1 MSDFPLGPGGLLFV
15 SLYLCFMLVVG
26 YISRRKRLTESLSEF
41 YLAGKNLG
49 WFVLLLT
56 LYATQ
61 YSGNTLLGYPGEAY
75 RIGFAWIMSVGFM
88 MAIVVVY
95 LLYAPQLNRLA
106 RQHDFVTPGDWLD
119 HRFGSAALSLFANL
133 VLAIAIANFL
143 LAQLMAMGHVV
154 AGLTGHMVPY
164 WMGVVGLA
172 GIIIIYETLGG
183 MRAVVWTD
191 CVQGIILLAGLFGLL
206 LTVFATRK
214 DLPVVTTWIIEHQ
227 PEKAVVPTW
236 EACRT
241 WISTLLL
248 VGFSGAVYPQAI
260 QRIYAARN
268 PGSLKRSLSFMVFM
282 PLLSTLV
289 MFLIGILG
297 IQHFSSLKQIGA
309 DQVMPMLLAE
319 WADHSTLMYM
329 LVVLVVTGM
338 LAAIMSTA
346 DSVLLSLSSMISK
359 DFLGKTILKSAPEEK
374 LTQAGK
380 TVSWF
385 LMAGLVVIALSPRIT
400 LWGLTELKMEILS
413 QAAPAI
419 ILGVMWQRLAAGAA
433 TIGIIFGTILAVG
446 LTLAGHDKVWG
457 FHTGL
462 LGLGANAGICVVG
475 SFFFRSPVQTKR
487 K

>member
-15 SLYLCFMLVVG
+15 CLYLCFMLAVG
-26 YISRRKRLTESLSEF
+26 YVSRRKRLTESLSEF

-75 RIGFAWIMSVGFM
+75 RLGFAWVMSVGFM
-88 MAIVVVY
+88 MSIVVVY

-106 RQHDFVTPGDWLD
+106 KQHDFITPGDWLD
-119 HRFGSAALSLFANL
+119 HRFGSASLSFFANL
-133 VLAIAIANFL
+133 VLVIAIANFL

-154 AGLTGHMVPY
+154 TGLTGGMVPY
-164 WMGVVGLA
+164 WTGVVGLA
-172 GIIIIYETLGG
+172 FIIIIYETLGG
-183 MRAVVWTD
+183 MRAVAWTD
-191 CVQGIILLAGLFGLL
+191 CVQGLILLVGLLGLL
-206 LTVFATRK
+206 LTVFATRQ
-214 DLPVVTTWIIEHQ
+214 DWSELTAWIVEHQ
-227 PEKAVVPTW
+227 PEKTTVPSWAV
-236 EACRT
+236 CRT

-268 PGSLKRSLSFMVFM
+268 PGSLKRSLSVMVFM

-289 MFLIGILG
+289 MFFIGILG
-297 IQHFSSLKQIGA
+297 IQHFSGLKQIGA

-319 WADHSTLMYM
+319 WTGRSTLMYV
-329 LVVLVVTGM
+329 LVVMVVTGM

-359 DFLGKTILKSAPEEK
+359 DFLGKTVLKTASEEK
-374 LTQAGK
+374 LTKVGK
-380 TVSWF
+380 GISWLVMF
-385 LMAGLVVIALSPRIT
+385 ILVVIALSPRIT

-419 ILGVMWQRLAAGAA
+419 ILGVMWPRLASRAA
-433 TIGIIFGTILAVG
+433 TTGIVVGTLIAVG
-446 LTLAGHDKVWG
+446 LTLAGYDRVWG
-457 FHTGL
+457 FHSGL
-462 LGLGANAGICVVG
+462 IGLAVNVGVCLAGSVVRG
-475 SFFFRSPVQTKR
+475 IDSQ
-487 K
+487 